1 MRKQLKA
8 PCCMSLRSGVKAIAI
23 FHIVVYTIGVALLT
37 VALICITAGV
47 TEMNNPDF
55 IDTEGVFK
63 MEADRM
69 APKKEID
76 LSDKTDG
83 SSHKIITGE
92 FDNTKLQYDGESY
105 IHIRLVLGVLR
116 QMLQL
121 GGAIILVALALC
133 LTYLVLSFEL
143 YRGARMNNGSRCKG
157 WLYVNVVMVSVS
169 AFLIPVQLV
178 LFELPPYMSQMSYES
193 TVVGGLFGTI
203 LQGYLAWVVHS
214 FIKEI
219 KENGAC
225 DENKYMIKA

>member
-1 MRKQLKA
+1 
-8 PCCMSLRSGVKAIAI
+8 MSLRSGVKAIAI
-23 FHIVVYTIGVALLT
+23 YHIVVYTIAVALLT

-47 TEMNNPDF
+47 TEMNNPDI

-63 MEADRM
+63 MAQFEADRL

-76 LSDKTDG
+76 LTDKTDG

-92 FDNTKLQYDGESY
+92 FDNSKMQYDGDSY

-116 QMLQL
+116 QMIQL
-121 GGAIILVALALC
+121 GGAVIVMALALC

-143 YRGARMNNGSRCKG
+143 YRGARLNNGSRCKG
-157 WLYVNVVMVSVS
+157 WLYVNVVMIAVS

-203 LQGYLAWVVHS
+203 IQGYLAWVVHS

-219 KENGAC
+219 KEHGAS

>member
-1 MRKQLKA
+1 
-8 PCCMSLRSGVKAIAI
+8 MSLRSGVKAIAI
-23 FHIVVYTIGVALLT
+23 YHIVVYTIAVALLT
-37 VALICITAGV
+37 VPLICITAGV
-47 TEMNNPDF
+47 TEMNNPDI
-55 IDTEGVFK
+55 IDTEGIFK
-63 MEADRM
+63 MVQFEADRM

-76 LSDKTDG
+76 LTDKTDG

-92 FDNTKLQYDGESY
+92 FDNSKMQYDGDSY

-116 QMLQL
+116 QMIQM
-121 GGAIILVALALC
+121 GGAVILMALALC

-143 YRGARMNNGSRCKG
+143 YRGARLNNGSRCKG
-157 WLYVNVVMVSVS
+157 WLYVNVVMIAVS

-203 LQGYLAWVVHS
+203 IQGYLAWVVHS

-219 KENGAC
+219 KENAIS